1 MSDFWTVLDEYLGD
15 GFETTDIRAVVRRC
29 WFYDFLDYPLYVWQ
43 GQGRLFTEDGNRWL
57 GTIDGTGRDIHT
69 TPRISDGRDGS
80 SATYTFGL
88 KIPDMPGQP
97 AMQTYNAIKAEQ
109 HRVSKRPLI
118 CYLALFQP
126 GEGLRP
132 LTPIIHFKELIM
144 FAPKF
149 SERIETDSSG
159 AMRKSYLVSISAK
172 DGNFGRSEVP
182 NGTYADAIQKQRA
195 AQLGVPLDRGCEFL
209 AALANRTFQLG

>member
-15 GFETTDIRAVVRRC
+15 GFDTTDIRAVVRRC
-29 WFYDFLDYPLYVWQ
+29 WFYDFDGYPLYVWQ
-43 GQGRLFTEDGNRWL
+43 GQGRLFTNDGNRWL
-57 GTIDGTGRDIHT
+57 GTVDGAGNDLHI

-80 SATYTFGL
+80 SATYNFGL

-97 AMQTYNAIKAEQ
+97 ARETYNAIRNEQ
-109 HRVSKRPLI
+109 YRVTRRKLI

-132 LTPIIHFKELIM
+132 ETPIIQYKELTM
-144 FAPKF
+144 LAPKF
-149 SERIETDSSG
+149 SEKIEPSSSG
-159 AMRKSYLVSISAK
+159 TLRKNYSISIAAK

-182 NGTYADAIQKQRA
+182 NGTYADNIQKERA
-195 AQLGVPLDRGCEFL
+195 RQLGVPLDRGCEFL
-209 AALANRTFQLG
+209 ALLANRTYQLK